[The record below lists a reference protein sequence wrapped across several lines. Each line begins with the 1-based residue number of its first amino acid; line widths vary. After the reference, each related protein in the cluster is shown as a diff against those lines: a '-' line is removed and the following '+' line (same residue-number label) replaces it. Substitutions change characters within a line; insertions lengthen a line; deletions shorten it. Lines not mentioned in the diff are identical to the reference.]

1 MFLAA
6 HGVFLFEDSLRLH
19 ECQCT
24 ISAETADAGRM
35 SLRETRRHSRLNPR
49 IRHTA
54 APHHFERARISNPLV
69 RRPFVDRQR
78 RQQQHRGPFGRHE
91 QSVAPTLVMDSVRV
105 VVGSNIDADR
115 QALDVNRRRAVELEL
130 KQADAK
136 ILAHLRHAGE
146 QPRPRLGNHA
156 VDNLASYF

>member
-24 ISAETADAGRM
+24 ISAETADAGSM
-35 SLRETRRHSRLNPR
+35 SLRETRGLSSWTLGFATPPR
-49 IRHTA
+49 RIISSAPEYLIPSSPSVCRSPATA
-54 APHHFERARISNPLV
+54 AA
-69 RRPFVDRQR
+69 
-78 RQQQHRGPFGRHE
+78 HRGPFGRHE

-115 QALDVNRRRAVELEL
+115 C
-130 KQADAK
+130 
-136 ILAHLRHAGE
+136 LRK
-146 QPRPRLGNHA
+146 
-156 VDNLASYF
+156 V